1 MPRCAARSAS
11 GRNQLGYDPAT
22 LTSTTDRD
30 RQLDEAPTSPGGE
43 EEPQTSKFYSAWV
56 VFVLTLVLLVSF
68 LDRSILGL
76 LVEPIKDDLGVSDTR
91 MSLLLG
97 LGFAA
102 FYAIMGV
109 PFGILADRTN
119 RVRLIAAG
127 LTLWTIATALSG
139 AARSFAHLL
148 VLRMGV
154 GMGEATV
161 GPAAPSIISDTV
173 SRERRATAISIY
185 SSGIY
190 LGAGFASI
198 LGGLVAWWAGQTGG
212 WTLPLIG
219 AVKPWQM
226 VFLVSGA
233 LGLVPLLLLL
243 FTVREPEREGLLKA
257 QPGQEATQHISLAE
271 SKAHYSKYRRAIGL
285 HHLGFAAIAFSGY
298 GVGSW
303 LPAFFIRTHDWTIA
317 QVGTWLGLNGMVT
330 AVVGVVA
337 GGLLADHWYKKGHV
351 DAKMRVAL
359 LGAVLWFIPGIPF
372 ALVESG
378 TLAYVLLAMTSICA
392 TLGVGC
398 ATAALHELMPNRLRG
413 QAVAIYAVIANLI
426 GLGIGPTAVA
436 LLTDY
441 GFKDEQDLRYSIL
454 VIAVVCHVFAAIVL
468 WRALKPHR
476 EAVLDLRASEEAA

>member
-1 MPRCAARSAS
+1 MS
-11 GRNQLGYDPAT
+11 GAEEDAPSPEPDPVRPAHP
-22 LTSTTDRD
+22 L
-30 RQLDEAPTSPGGE
+30 
-43 EEPQTSKFYSAWV
+43 YSAWV

-76 LVEPIKDDLGVSDTR
+76 LVEPIKQDLGVSDTK

-102 FYAIMGV
+102 FYAVMGI

-139 AARSFAHLL
+139 TARSFVHLL

-212 WTLPLIG
+212 WDLPVIG
-219 AVKPWQM
+219 EVKPWQM

-243 FTVREPEREGLLKA
+243 FTVREPERKGLLT
-257 QPGQEATQHISLAE
+257 ATQLAAGE
-271 SKAHYSKYRRAIGL
+271 KQHLSFADTKAHYKKYRRAIGL

-303 LPAFFIRTHDWTIA
+303 LPAFFMRTHGWSVS

-359 LGAVLWFIPGIPF
+359 LGAVLWFLPGIPF

-378 TLAYVLLAMTSICA
+378 TLSYVLLAMTSICA

-454 VIAVVCHVFAAIVL
+454 TIAVICHVIAAVVL
-468 WRALKPHR
+468 WRALRPHR
-476 EAVLDLRASEEAA
+476 DAVLDLRAAVDAAGT

>member
-1 MPRCAARSAS
+1 MTSSEDFESEAADRPQDPDEPEKKAS
-11 GRNQLGYDPAT
+11 PL
-22 LTSTTDRD
+22 
-30 RQLDEAPTSPGGE
+30 
-43 EEPQTSKFYSAWV
+43 YSAWV

-76 LVEPIKDDLGVSDTR
+76 LVEPIKADLGVSDTR

-109 PFGILADRTN
+109 PFGILADRSN

-127 LTLWTIATALSG
+127 LTLWTLATALSG

-148 VLRMGV
+148 ILRMGV

-173 SRERRATAISIY
+173 SRERRATAMSVY

-212 WTLPLIG
+212 WDLPLLG
-219 AVKPWQM
+219 EVKPWQM

-233 LGLVPLLLLL
+233 LGLIPLLLLL
-243 FTVREPEREGLLKA
+243 FTVREPERKGLLKA
-257 QPGQEATQHISLAE
+257 RAADRDATQHLTFAE
-271 SKAHYSKYRRAIGL
+271 TKAHYLKYRRAIGL

-303 LPAFFIRTHDWTIA
+303 LPAFFIRTHGWSIS

-337 GGLLADHWYKKGHV
+337 GGVLADHWYKKGYA

-359 LGAVLWFIPGIPF
+359 VGAVVWFLPGIPF

-378 TLAYVLLAMTSICA
+378 TLSYVLLALTSICA

-441 GFKDEQDLRYSIL
+441 GFRDEQDLRYSIL
-454 VIAVVCHVFAAIVL
+454 VVAVVCHVFAAIVL
-468 WRALKPHR
+468 WLALKPHR
-476 EAVLDLRASEEAA
+476 EAVLELRATDENA